1 MPDASPTSSTPANTT
16 LPLRMWGPPN
26 VKNGTA
32 APGIVVDVSTT
43 LVICPL
49 LQVKMPSADGSAPYI
64 WNATSPPSIVGV
76 KRTSP
81 KLVSAPGKGIVSS
94 TTLTSCPSMR
104 AKTPCHSPLN
114 SLNSTAN
121 AAFAPDSD
129 GADNVYDVRPAA
141 PGSGVAVSTSFVH
154 SAAIPFVLPPA
165 HVSAAT
171 AHRIR
176 RIPSRL
182 IVVSDFE
189 VRFLDP
195 PTPCS
200 IAPKTWKAQSK
211 AASRKDQ
218 DISRRSL
225 DRQELYRIGDDV
237 SVGSGVGDDHHRR
250 LIRLE
255 LKHANRMPRPLDRRD
270 VALVYLHRR
279 LAPGVAHDDRNV
291 RRPV

>member
-43 LVICPL
+43 FVICPL
-49 LQVKMPSADGSAPYI
+49 VQVKIPSADGSAPYI
-64 WNATSPPSIVGV
+64 WNATSPPSMVGV

-94 TTLTSCPSMR
+94 TTRTSCPSMR
-104 AKTPCHSPLN
+104 AKTPCHRPLN

-121 AAFAPDSD
+121 AAFSPDSD

-141 PGSGVAVSTSFVH
+141 PGNGVAVSTSFVH
-154 SAAIPFVLPPA
+154 SAANTPVPRA
-165 HVSAAT
+165 HRSATT

-176 RIPSRL
+176 RVPSRL

-189 VRFLDP
+189 IRFLSMHP
-195 PTPCS
+195 HR
-200 IAPKTWKAQSK
+200 A
-211 AASRKDQ
+211 
-218 DISRRSL
+218 RS
-225 DRQELYRIGDDV
+225 Q
-237 SVGSGVGDDHHRR
+237 
-250 LIRLE
+250 
-255 LKHANRMPRPLDRRD
+255 PRPGKRKVKLRGAKIKTFPRGHLT
-270 VALVYLHRR
+270 ARSCTES
-279 LAPGVAHDDRNV
+279 
-291 RRPV
+291 